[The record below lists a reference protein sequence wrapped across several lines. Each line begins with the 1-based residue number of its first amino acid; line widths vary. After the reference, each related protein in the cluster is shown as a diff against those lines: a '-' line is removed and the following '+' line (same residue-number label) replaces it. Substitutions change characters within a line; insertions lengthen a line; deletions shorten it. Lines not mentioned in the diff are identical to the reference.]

1 MNFVWPDLL
10 ALLLLLPVLVVLYL
24 WLLYRRKKNT
34 LRYASLSLVREA
46 LGKGPGRQT

>member
-34 LRYASLSLVREA
+34 LRYASLSLVPRCCCSRSR
-46 LGKGPGRQT
+46 PC